1 MICPLCGHQQSG
13 NGREC
18 LQCHTPIM
26 DTSTDD
32 KPEYEAMEET
42 DAIIRLERRRKTRAR
57 GDQPVHRDRVDIRS
71 RESEESSPSEP
82 SHSEPLP
89 RIKQPKM
96 IKPGRPPSANRIPA
110 ASQPQPDT
118 DVDDEQSSDEP
129 LPPPVRAVKS
139 AGSPLVPPTQPVPVH
154 PVPVQHVPAQNV
166 IDGTPSQSGEQLNQL
181 VDRLK
186 RVIVTTTPEVQ
197 GRPVKEYKGVVSTGA
212 VVKLEG
218 WASYLEGVKDI
229 GSLRHAPFD
238 AQIRKARDVL
248 ITDLKIEAAKLD
260 ANGVVGM
267 TVQLHPVQQGAADR
281 LLWLVAI
288 GTAVVL
294 PE

>member
-18 LQCHTPIM
+18 LQCHTPII

-32 KPEYEAMEET
+32 KPEYEAVEET
-42 DAIIRLERRRKTRAR
+42 DAIIRLERRRKARAR
-57 GDQPVHRDRVDIRS
+57 DDQPVNRDRVAIRS
-71 RESEESSPSEP
+71 RETDQPPPSET
-82 SHSEPLP
+82 SHSESLP

-96 IKPGRPPSANRIPA
+96 MKSGRPPSSILIPA

-129 LPPPVRAVKS
+129 LPPPVRSVKS
-139 AGSPLVPPTQPVPVH
+139 VGSPVVPPAQPVPVQ
-154 PVPVQHVPAQNV
+154 PVPVQHV
-166 IDGTPSQSGEQLNQL
+166 IDGTSSQSGEQLNQL

-186 RVIVTTTPEVQ
+186 RVIVTTTTEVQ

-218 WASYLEGVKDI
+218 WAPYLEGVKDI

>member
-32 KPEYEAMEET
+32 KPEYEAVEET
-42 DAIIRLERRRKTRAR
+42 DAIIRLERRRKVRAR
-57 GDQPVHRDRVDIRS
+57 GDQPVNRDRVDIRR
-71 RESEESSPSEP
+71 RETDQSASSES
-82 SHSEPLP
+82 SHSESLP

-96 IKPGRPPSANRIPA
+96 MKPGRPPSAIRIPA
-110 ASQPQPDT
+110 ASRPQPDT
-118 DVDDEQSSDEP
+118 DVDDEQSSGEP

-139 AGSPLVPPTQPVPVH
+139 VGPPHVPPAQPVPVQS
-154 PVPVQHVPAQNV
+154 VPVQHV

-197 GRPVKEYKGVVSTGA
+197 GRPVKEYKGVVSTGS

-238 AQIRKARDVL
+238 AQIRKAREVL